1 MPDEQV
7 ELSPIEEI
15 KEEIVEEEPAYGPP
29 PEEMVE
35 ESVETTAPVSD
46 SPWRN
51 DHYALGQA
59 VGLTREEVE
68 AFGNPDAFDRVVQKF
83 VSAHEQ
89 MTGETPDLTTPR
101 QFEAGDGEP
110 AQLPFEQTQEEQPLE
125 KFEFEDEDDYDDG
138 ILQLKNFVNEHVA
151 STNSQMRTM
160 HVQNNR
166 LQAEAA
172 GRELDAILS
181 SMDDD
186 LFGSGRLND
195 VDEDRGARRIQVA
208 QEIATMGREIVG
220 SGETLPPLEQMAKK
234 AADAVFGNELRNQTL
249 KRASKRSRKVAS
261 QAATP
266 PTHRESDPDKGFAA
280 AVAAAAKWQR
290 DNGDVSAVD
299 DAFVG

>member
-1 MPDEQV
+1 MPEEQA
-7 ELSPIEEI
+7 ELSQMEEI
-15 KEEIVEEEPAYGPP
+15 KEEIVEEEPIYAPP

-35 ESVETTAPVSD
+35 ESVEESAPETS
-46 SPWRN
+46 SAWRN

-59 VGLTREEVE
+59 VGLTRDEVE

-83 VSAHEQ
+83 VTAHEQ
-89 MTGETPDLTTPR
+89 MTGEAPDLTASR
-101 QFEAGDGEP
+101 QFEGGDGEP
-110 AQLPFEQTQEEQPLE
+110 ARLPTAQPQAEQELE

-138 ILQLKNFVNEHVA
+138 ILQLKNFVNDHVG
-151 STNSQMRTM
+151 SLNTQIKTM

-220 SGETLPPLEQMAKK
+220 SGETLPPLEQMAQK
-234 AADAVFGNELRNQTL
+234 AADAVFGEELRNQTL
-249 KRASKRSRKVAS
+249 KKASMRSRRVAS

-280 AVAAAAKWQR
+280 AVAAAAFLSCR
-290 DNGDVSAVD
+290 CVAPIAASMI
-299 DAFVG
+299 F

>member
-1 MPDEQV
+1 MPDDQA
-7 ELSPIEEI
+7 ELNPIEEI
-15 KEEIVEEEPAYGPP
+15 KDDIVEEEPIYDPP
-29 PEEMVE
+29 PEPVVE
-35 ESVETTAPVSD
+35 ERVAEDAPVSD
-46 SPWRN
+46 SQWRN

-89 MTGETPDLTTPR
+89 MTGETPDLTTR
-101 QFEAGDGEP
+101 QFEDGEGEP
-110 AQLPFEQTQEEQPLE
+110 ARLPLE
-125 KFEFEDEDDYDDG
+125 QGQAQQALDKFEFEDEDDYDDG
-138 ILQLKNFVNEHVA
+138 ILQLKDFVNEHVG
-151 STNSQMRTM
+151 SLNSQIQTM

-220 SGETLPPLEQMAKK
+220 SGQTLPPLEQMAQK
-234 AADAVFGNELRNQTL
+234 AADAVFGDELRNQTL

-261 QAATP
+261 QAATL

-290 DNGDVSAVD
+290 DNGDISAAD